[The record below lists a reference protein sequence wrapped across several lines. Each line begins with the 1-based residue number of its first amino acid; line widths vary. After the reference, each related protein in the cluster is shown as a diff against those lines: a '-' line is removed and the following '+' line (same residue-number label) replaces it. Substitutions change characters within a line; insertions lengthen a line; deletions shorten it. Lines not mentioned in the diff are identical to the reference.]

1 VIVGDKPR
9 PLTATHWQIFV
20 MLYRNRGD
28 LDRIHVELCKGQDRP
43 SAEPYREQMRLL
55 RQMLAAS
62 RYQIVNHRTLGYEL
76 ILTDASTTATVAP
89 HV

>member
-1 VIVGDKPR
+1 MIGDKPR

-20 MLYRNRGD
+20 LYRNRGD

-43 SAEPYREQMRLL
+43 SAEPNTEQMRLL

-62 RYQIVNHRTLGYEL
+62 RYQIVNHRTVGYEL

>member
-9 PLTATHWQIFV
+9 PLIATHWQIFV

-28 LDRIHVELCKGQDRP
+28 LDRIHFELCKGQDRP
-43 SAEPYREQMRLL
+43 SAEPNREHMRLL
-55 RQMLAAS
+55 RQVLAGS